1 VSHTRKEMAFIR
13 VSSQIINLDQIAHI
27 EVMESN
33 NRVEISLNKIEIHFA
48 GVAGT
53 LPLHGEEAELVLN
66 AVGAKDLLKAHRRSL
81 DSFDELLNANT

>member
-1 VSHTRKEMAFIR
+1 MAFIR
-13 VSSQIINLDQIAHI
+13 VSNRIINLDQIAHI

-33 NRVEISLNKIEIHFA
+33 NRVEMSANKIEIQFA

-66 AVGAKDLLKAHRRSL
+66 AVAAKDLLKAHRRSL
-81 DSFDELLNANT
+81 DSFPELANVSYDPADPR